1 MALINNADR
10 AFWEAQAKHL
20 QQNLTDSIIDKAFTF
35 FPEEVNDETV
45 DIIKKKLKGRRSNL
59 NLISNN
65 YYRHINKYAVIT
77 GTDKDD
83 WFELERMPNGKTK
96 VTAYR
101 IINGEKGRI
110 IHNRIYDKSETKE
123 IWIYGLDDEDNFEV
137 NGKGNN
143 YIKVRLVGGQNNDRY
158 DISNGTKTF
167 VYDFK
172 SKKNILI
179 NKKGRIRFK
188 DDYETNIYN
197 YKKLK
202 NSSNQFIPTIGSN
215 PDDGFKFGLSN
226 TFTLY
231 GFERNPFTQQ
241 HTLAASYYFAT
252 SGYDISYN
260 GEFANI
266 LGNMNLGIE
275 GKFTSPNFSS
285 NFFGFGNSTPN
296 FDDDLGLDHNRVKLR
311 TIMIS
316 PSLIWRGISG
326 ASFKTAI
333 SYESVEVE
341 ETEGRFI
348 NDFLNTNDGISQ
360 AFFGGEVTYQY
371 ENYDNKAF
379 PTLGM
384 MTSLKAG
391 FKINEEYMDRGFAYL
406 IPEIGFD
413 NKLVSNGRLVLATK
427 LKAHLNFGDDF
438 EFYQAANIGANNGL
452 RGYRNERFT
461 GKNAFYQNTDLRF
474 NFRKI
479 KTGLLPLQIGL
490 YGGFDYGRVWV
501 ANDLVSDSDY
511 NSETWNTSIGG
522 GIFVNAADMI
532 TGNLSLFNSSD
543 GLLVA
548 FTFGFG
554 F

>member
-1 MALINNADR
+1 
-10 AFWEAQAKHL
+10 
-20 QQNLTDSIIDKAFTF
+20 
-35 FPEEVNDETV
+35 
-45 DIIKKKLKGRRSNL
+45 
-59 NLISNN
+59 
-65 YYRHINKYAVIT
+65 
-77 GTDKDD
+77 
-83 WFELERMPNGKTK
+83 
-96 VTAYR
+96 
-101 IINGEKGRI
+101 
-110 IHNRIYDKSETKE
+110 
-123 IWIYGLDDEDNFEV
+123 
-137 NGKGNN
+137 
-143 YIKVRLVGGQNNDRY
+143 
-158 DISNGTKTF
+158 
-167 VYDFK
+167 
-172 SKKNILI
+172 
-179 NKKGRIRFK
+179 
-188 DDYETNIYN
+188 
-197 YKKLK
+197 
-202 NSSNQFIPTIGSN
+202 
-215 PDDGFKFGLSN
+215 
-226 TFTLY
+226 
-231 GFERNPFTQQ
+231 
-241 HTLAASYYFAT
+241 YFAT

-260 GEFANI
+260 AEFANI
-266 LGNMNLGIE
+266 IGNMNLGIE

-296 FDDDLGLDHNRVKLR
+296 FDDDLGLDYNRVKLR
-311 TIMIS
+311 TIKMS

-326 ASFKTAI
+326 ASFKTTI

-348 NDFLNTNDGISQ
+348 NNFLNTNDGINQ

-391 FKINEEYMDRGFAYL
+391 FKMNEKDLDKGFVYL

-413 NKLVSNGRLVLATK
+413 TKLVTNGRLVLATK

-461 GKNAFYQNTDLRF
+461 GKNAFYQKTDLRF

-501 ANDLVSDSDY
+501 DNDLVSNLDY

-532 TGNLSLFNSSD
+532 TGNLSLFNSDD
-543 GLLVA
+543 GLLIA